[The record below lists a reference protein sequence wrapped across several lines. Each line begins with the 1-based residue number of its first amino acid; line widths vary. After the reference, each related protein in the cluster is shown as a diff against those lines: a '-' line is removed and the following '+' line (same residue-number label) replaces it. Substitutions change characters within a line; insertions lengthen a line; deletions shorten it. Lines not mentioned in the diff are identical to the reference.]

1 MPVGRE
7 RGNISRLKATC
18 CQAQCER
25 RLKKKSIFHFL
36 VHFRQYNANAFVF
49 GSDKN
54 TDCPLK
60 YFKSAIFAQPINSPE
75 ELLRNKYTSMSQAG
89 KASIKRGKPSYFM
102 AILGVT
108 IVLCLFGLIG
118 LLTIN
123 GRKLIQNIKES
134 VEVHVFLKQNIKDS
148 SRINLQNYIA
158 SKPYTKSIKYTDKET
173 AKKEWVKSGGEDFT
187 EFIDNSLLPPS
198 IDFTLKNEFVDSAQL
213 VNIQADVA
221 QNPIVDEVRFPSAVV
236 NSMMKNFR
244 NIGIVLG
251 VVAILI
257 AVMVIILID
266 NTIRLAMFS
275 NRFLIKTMQMVG
287 ATRWFIAKPL
297 DMRAIANGALSG
309 LIATII
315 VYFLLILAENF
326 FDGFKKL
333 HDTNMMIL
341 LAIVLILLG
350 IGITLFSTHRSVLK
364 YLRMKLDDLY

>member
-1 MPVGRE
+1 
-7 RGNISRLKATC
+7 
-18 CQAQCER
+18 
-25 RLKKKSIFHFL
+25 
-36 VHFRQYNANAFVF
+36 
-49 GSDKN
+49 
-54 TDCPLK
+54 
-60 YFKSAIFAQPINSPE
+60 
-75 ELLRNKYTSMSQAG
+75 MSQAG

-158 SKPYTKSIKYTDKET
+158 SKPYTKSITYTDKET

-213 VNIQADVA
+213 VNIQADIA

-244 NIGIVLG
+244 NIGIALG
-251 VVAILI
+251 IVAILI

-309 LIATII
+309 LIATLI
-315 VYFLLILAENF
+315 VYALLIVAENF
-326 FDGFKKL
+326 FDGFRKL

-341 LAIVLILLG
+341 LAIVLIILG

>member
-1 MPVGRE
+1 
-7 RGNISRLKATC
+7 
-18 CQAQCER
+18 
-25 RLKKKSIFHFL
+25 
-36 VHFRQYNANAFVF
+36 
-49 GSDKN
+49 
-54 TDCPLK
+54 
-60 YFKSAIFAQPINSPE
+60 
-75 ELLRNKYTSMSQAG
+75 MSQAG

-134 VEVHVFLKQNIKDS
+134 VEVHVFLKQNFKDS

-158 SKPYTKSIKYTDKET
+158 SKPYTRSITYTDKET

-213 VNIQADVA
+213 VSIQADIA

-244 NIGIVLG
+244 NIGIILG
-251 VVAILI
+251 VVAVLI

-309 LIATII
+309 LIATLI
-315 VYFLLILAENF
+315 VYALLIVAENF

-341 LAIVLILLG
+341 LAIVLIILG

-364 YLRMKLDDLY
+364 YLKMKLDELY